1 MKFSGRNDRPQC
13 EQRERERAERA
24 AQRETQKQELEA
36 LQLKQ
41 TRERQQR
48 EQKRRARKQEIMFNN
63 QCKTLFAMYEAMEHP
78 AVNSYTAAVHCNDS
92 KFVNDV
98 FEAVLCN
105 NALDVSVISDEIV
118 TECVNEQIRA
128 LLQRGDDK
136 CDAID
141 G

>member
-1 MKFSGRNDRPQC
+1 
-13 EQRERERAERA
+13 
-24 AQRETQKQELEA
+24 
-36 LQLKQ
+36 
-41 TRERQQR
+41 
-48 EQKRRARKQEIMFNN
+48 
-63 QCKTLFAMYEAMEHP
+63 MYEAMEHP
-78 AVNSYTAAVHCNDS
+78 AVNSYTAAVDCNNS
-92 KFVNDV
+92 KIVDDV
-98 FEAVLCN
+98 FDVMLCN